1 MIKIFPYIWAIHKG
15 DLAQLVRVCDSQ
27 SQDKGST
34 PLISTNSLL
43 RTFEMEEFIVTVNKF
58 WFAVLEGAY

>member
-1 MIKIFPYIWAIHKG
+1 MCFIIINFLLYLPVVNG

-34 PLISTNSLL
+34 PLIST
-43 RTFEMEEFIVTVNKF
+43 I
-58 WFAVLEGAY
+58 

>member
-1 MIKIFPYIWAIHKG
+1 MVKIFTYIWQFIKAIYLPAGRQGSFG

-34 PLISTNSLL
+34 PLISTIIIRCFLYINGL
-43 RTFEMEEFIVTVNKF
+43 
-58 WFAVLEGAY
+58 